1 MLDKH
6 GSLPGP
12 NQSQTNQRITELW
25 LCYLFSQK
33 YLLIPVPSY
42 EWNEWMKSDTSKLI
56 KSQTPETNWTKIQ
69 TLTRK
74 RQKNKNNLKI
84 LARYFKVGISI
95 SVQSEYSIF
104 INIWQSWN
112 MAQIIWI
119 TSDVWHTEC
128 FS

>member
-42 EWNEWMKSDTSKLI
+42 E
-56 KSQTPETNWTKIQ
+56 
-69 TLTRK
+69 
-74 RQKNKNNLKI
+74 
-84 LARYFKVGISI
+84 
-95 SVQSEYSIF
+95 
-104 INIWQSWN
+104 
-112 MAQIIWI
+112 
-119 TSDVWHTEC
+119 
-128 FS
+128 